1 MAEIDEQLHR
11 VEKKVQQ
18 LLKHYAA
25 AQKELH
31 RLRNQNE
38 QLQQELQ
45 QKNKHVNE
53 LHQKLDS
60 AKVTTLVMDS
70 DSKKDL
76 EKRINSYLKE
86 IDKCLSL
93 LNT

>member
-1 MAEIDEQLHR
+1 MAEIDDQLQR
-11 VEKKVQQ
+11 VDKKVQQ
-18 LLKHYAA
+18 LLQKYAG
-25 AQKELH
+25 AQKELQ
-31 RLRNQNE
+31 RLRKENN

-45 QKNKHVNE
+45 QKTKHVND

-60 AKVTTLVMDS
+60 AKMNALTMDS
-70 DSKKDL
+70 ESKKDL

-86 IDKCLSL
+86 IDKCLAL

>member
-1 MAEIDEQLHR
+1 MAEIDEQLQR

-18 LLKHYAA
+18 LLKQYAA

-60 AKVTTLVMDS
+60 AKVTTLGMDS